1 MLFKFIFKLYVY
13 IKVKFNKEIIKEIKY
28 KMAIVL
34 NISKSIVVSKYLT
47 SILLAKGKVLLM
59 KLNKI

>member
-1 MLFKFIFKLYVY
+1 MLFKFIFKFNVY
-13 IKVKFNKEIIKEIKY
+13 IKVKFNKEIIKEINY

-34 NISKSIVVSKYLT
+34 NISKSIHLT

-59 KLNKI
+59 KFNKI